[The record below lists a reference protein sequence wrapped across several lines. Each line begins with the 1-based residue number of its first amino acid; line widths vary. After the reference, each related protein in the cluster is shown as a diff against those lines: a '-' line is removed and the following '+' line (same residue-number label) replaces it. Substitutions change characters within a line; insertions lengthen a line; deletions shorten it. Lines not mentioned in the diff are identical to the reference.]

1 MNNYREAYLW
11 LLAAQIPVAMNN
23 CTVHANT
30 NTLLLSALGEG
41 CGCEEERVWVLGNI
55 TQHSLTVNIT
65 SAQLMWPSL
74 TNETIVNTTI
84 IYTEISGYPELWQL
98 HNETLGVYLAKPLDN
113 KYIVYYNPYE
123 KHSIFRLE
131 KIG

>member
-1 MNNYREAYLW
+1 VSYNYPEVGTIDTWRIRELLTPHPGIVWLVETIESTPMSNYREAYLW

-65 SAQLMWPSL
+65 SAQLM
-74 TNETIVNTTI
+74 
-84 IYTEISGYPELWQL
+84 
-98 HNETLGVYLAKPLDN
+98 
-113 KYIVYYNPYE
+113 
-123 KHSIFRLE
+123 
-131 KIG
+131 